1 MRILRSLC
9 AVAVLL
15 GASGAQ
21 AQVAYDANTTTG
33 SDGAFTSTANHYLQQ
48 VTLAG
53 PNTPQSLNALPVFG
67 LRWNDVSLGNRT
79 VMFRF
84 WIGVDTS
91 AGAANALANA
101 TLENSISFTL
111 TPPAA
116 SQSLTYNLPLGGL
129 TVSTNS
135 FWVEISFLNADGT
148 AFITQAELAG
158 RLTTG
163 SPSVGFNDGF
173 LYQDEDGTFAG
184 SERGR
189 VNGSVSG
196 LPVPTN
202 YRLSIDATGIPE
214 PTTTAL
220 LAGVGLLAL
229 GILRRRR

>member
-1 MRILRSLC
+1 MRIILSLC
-9 AVAVLL
+9 AAAALL
-15 GASGAQ
+15 GATSAR

-53 PNTPQSLNALPVFG
+53 PNTPQSLNALPAFG

-111 TPPAA
+111 TPPPT

-135 FWVEISFLNADGT
+135 FWVEISFLSADGSS
-148 AFITQAELAG
+148 FITQAELAG

-173 LYQDEDGTFAG
+173 LYQDDDGILAG
-184 SERGR
+184 SERGQ

-196 LPVPTN
+196 TPVLTN

-214 PTTTAL
+214 PTTAAL
-220 LAGVGLLAL
+220 LAGAGLVAL
-229 GILRRRR
+229 GLVRRRR